1 MPSWHGRA
9 DHRPPPRQFRPSVAL
24 LSTALVLGLLFCAVA
39 IALDRGHEPS
49 STGLVPVAAEVGPGA
64 PAAPSPALPPSAA
77 AAQTARPP
85 GGSLIPTAA
94 PVAPTSTAPTNQ
106 VTIRTTD
113 GTTLTAITG
122 VPSGGGAHP
131 LVVIPAA
138 WGFQDTSMQTQVD
151 LLVQRGYA
159 AVAYTTRGFYGSGG
173 TVDVAGPLDVSDVS
187 DVITWASKHVAV
199 VGNRIGVAGLSYGG
213 GIALLAAAADTRIR
227 AVASLSGWVDF
238 GMSLYDANTRHKA
251 ALDLMTSL
259 QEKSGRSSAEF
270 RGIVDD
276 YRAFRNMPRVLSW
289 ARTRGATA
297 YLDRFNA
304 RRPAV
309 FMSTSYSDGYFPP
322 ASQLAFF
329 DRLTGPKTIR
339 LSPGDHATNEIGG
352 LFGIPNETWTAAWAW
367 FDRFLIP
374 TSAAARGPAP
384 APVRLL
390 TDGGAVE
397 TYQTVAG
404 ITGDHTTLRLGPAV
418 LGTGQLSAS
427 APTGDWSTTFS
438 ADADTTANAGTILVT
453 KFLEGIT
460 HRPDGLDLGTV
471 DRKHGAV
478 WQAAPTFA
486 SQQVRGAPELRLT
499 VTPNSDAG
507 TLVGYLYDT
516 DAQGRST
523 LIAKAVDS
531 YQEATPNVALPVRL
545 TFDPV
550 AHDLAFGHRLSLVV
564 DTRDALFY
572 DMNRADGTATIS
584 SPAGSPS
591 ELVVP
596 LA

>member
-9 DHRPPPRQFRPSVAL
+9 DRRRRAPLQFRPSVAL
-24 LSTALVLGLLFCAVA
+24 LSAVLVLGVLSIAVVVG
-39 IALDRGHEPS
+39 LDRDDDASPV
-49 STGLVPVAAEVGPGA
+49 GLVPAAAPIDGA
-64 PAAPSPALPPSAA
+64 PGAPSPALPASPPGAQGAQPS
-77 AAQTARPP
+77 
-85 GGSLIPTAA
+85 GGSLTPT
-94 PVAPTSTAPTNQ
+94 PPTTTPTSTAAANQ
-106 VTIRTTD
+106 VRIKTRD
-113 GTTLTAITG
+113 GTVLTAITG

-138 WGFQDTSMQTQVD
+138 WGFQDTSMQSQVD
-151 LLVQRGYA
+151 LLVKRGYA
-159 AVAYTTRGFYGSGG
+159 VVAYTTRGFYDSGG

-187 DVITWASKHVAV
+187 DVITWASDHSAISADRV
-199 VGNRIGVAGLSYGG
+199 GVAGLSYGG
-213 GIALLAAAADTRIR
+213 GIALLAAASDSRIH

-238 GMSLYDANTRHKA
+238 GTSLYDANTRHRA
-251 ALDLMTSL
+251 ALDLMTTL

-270 RGIVDD
+270 HSIVDD

-289 ARTRGATA
+289 ASTRGASA

-304 RRPAV
+304 RQPAV

-352 LFGIPNETWTAAWAW
+352 LFGIPNETWTAAWDW
-367 FDRFLIP
+367 FDRFLVP
-374 TSAAARGPAP
+374 TSAAAQGPAP

-390 TDGGAVE
+390 TDGGTVE
-397 TYQTVAG
+397 TYQTVAA
-404 ITGDHTTLRLGPAV
+404 ITGTHTTLQLGQAT

-427 APTGDWSTTFS
+427 AQTGDWATTFS
-438 ADADTTANAGTILVT
+438 ADADTTANAGTILIS
-453 KFLEGIT
+453 KFLEGLT
-460 HRPDGLDLGTV
+460 HRPGDLDLGTV

-478 WQAAPTFA
+478 WQAAPSFA
-486 SQQVRGAPELRLT
+486 TQKVRGAPELHLT

-516 DAQGRST
+516 DLQGRST

-531 YQEATPNVALPVRL
+531 YQEATPNVAMQLRL

-550 AHDLAFGHRLSLVV
+550 AHDLAFGHRLSLVI
-564 DTRDALFY
+564 DTRDSLYY
-572 DMNRADGTATIS
+572 DMNRADGTVTVS
-584 SPAGSPS
+584 SPAASPS

>member
-9 DHRPPPRQFRPSVAL
+9 DRRPPRQFRPSVPL
-24 LSTALVLGLLFCAVA
+24 LSATLALGVLSCAVVVGC
-39 IALDRGHEPS
+39 DRGQET
-49 STGLVPVAAEVGPGA
+49 STAGLVPAAAPISGA
-64 PAAPSPALPPSAA
+64 SAAPSSAALPSAL
-77 AAQTARPP
+77 AAQGAPPP
-85 GGSLIPTAA
+85 GGSPVPTQPAGAA
-94 PVAPTSTAPTNQ
+94 TSTAPTNQ
-106 VTIRTTD
+106 ATIRTTD
-113 GTTLTAITG
+113 GTVLTAITG
-122 VPSGGGAHP
+122 VPAGGGAHP
-131 LVVIPAA
+131 LVVLPAA
-138 WGFQDTSMQTQVD
+138 WGFQDTSMQSQID
-151 LLVQRGYA
+151 LLVRRGYA

-187 DVITWASKHVAV
+187 DVITWASSHLAVAADRV
-199 VGNRIGVAGLSYGG
+199 GVAGLSYGG
-213 GIALLAAAADTRIR
+213 GIALLAAAADPRIR

-238 GMSLYDANTRHKA
+238 GTSLYDANTRHKA
-251 ALDLMTSL
+251 ALDLMTTL
-259 QEKSGRSSAEF
+259 QEKSGRSSPEF
-270 RGIVDD
+270 RAIVDD
-276 YRAFRNMPRVLSW
+276 YRAFRNIPRVMSW
-289 ARTRGATA
+289 ARTRGAGT

-304 RRPAV
+304 RQPAV

-339 LSPGDHATNEIGG
+339 LSPGDHATNEVGG
-352 LFGIPNETWTAAWAW
+352 LFGIPNETWTAAWDW

-374 TSAAARGPAP
+374 TSTAAQGPAP

-418 LGTGQLSAS
+418 LGTGQLSPS
-427 APTGDWSTTFS
+427 AEIGDWSTTFS

-453 KFLEGIT
+453 KFLDGIT
-460 HRPDGLDLGTV
+460 HRPSELNIGTV

-486 SQQVRGAPELRLT
+486 TQKLRGTPELNLS

-507 TLVGYLYDT
+507 TLVAYLYDT
-516 DAQGRST
+516 DLQGRST

-531 YQEATPNVALPVRL
+531 YQEATPNVALPCRL

-550 AHDLAFGHRLSLVV
+550 AHDLQFGHRLSLVI

-572 DMNRADGTATIS
+572 DMNRADGTATIG
-584 SPAGSPS
+584 SPAASPS

>member
-1 MPSWHGRA
+1 MSA
-9 DHRPPPRQFRPSVAL
+9 TLAL
-24 LSTALVLGLLFCAVA
+24 GVLSCTVVVGC
-39 IALDRGHEPS
+39 DRGQETS
-49 STGLVPVAAEVGPGA
+49 SAGLVPAAAPISGA
-64 PAAPSPALPPSAA
+64 PAAASAATQPSALAAQGAPPPSGSPVPTQPAA
-77 AAQTARPP
+77 AA
-85 GGSLIPTAA
+85 
-94 PVAPTSTAPTNQ
+94 TSAAPTNK

-113 GTTLTAITG
+113 GTILTAITG
-122 VPSGGGAHP
+122 VPAGGGAHP
-131 LVVIPAA
+131 LVVLPAA
-138 WGFQDTSMQTQVD
+138 WGFQDTSMQSQVD

-187 DVITWASKHVAV
+187 DVITWASSRFAVAAGRV
-199 VGNRIGVAGLSYGG
+199 GVAGLSYGG
-213 GIALLAAAADTRIR
+213 GIALLAAAADSRIR

-238 GMSLYDANTRHKA
+238 GTSLYDANTRHKA
-251 ALDLMTSL
+251 ALDLMTTL
-259 QEKSGRSSAEF
+259 QEKSGRSSPEF
-270 RGIVDD
+270 RATVDD
-276 YRAFRNMPRVLSW
+276 YRAFRNMPRVMSW
-289 ARTRGATA
+289 ARTRGAGT
-297 YLDRFNA
+297 YLDRFNT

-339 LSPGDHATNEIGG
+339 LSPGDHATNEVTG
-352 LFGIPNETWTAAWAW
+352 LFGIPNDTWTAAWDW
-367 FDRFLIP
+367 FDHFLIP
-374 TSAAARGPAP
+374 TSTAAQGPAP

-390 TDGGAVE
+390 TDGGTVE

-427 APTGDWSTTFS
+427 AETGDWSTTFS

-453 KFLEGIT
+453 KFLDGIT
-460 HRPDGLDLGTV
+460 HRPSELNLGTV

-486 SQQVRGAPELRLT
+486 TQKLRGSPELNLS

-507 TLVGYLYDT
+507 TLVAYLYDT
-516 DAQGRST
+516 DLQGSST

-531 YQEATPNVALPVRL
+531 YQEATPNVALPLRL

-550 AHDLAFGHRLSLVV
+550 AHDLPFGHRLSLVI
-564 DTRDALFY
+564 DTRDALYY
-572 DMNRADGTATIS
+572 DMNRADGTATIG
-584 SPAGSPS
+584 SPAASPS